1 MNVIDKITRFIIP
14 IPLYDVGAG
23 IYHIFKKDVTQE
35 QCEKIV
41 LGAVRIAAVAA
52 IILTGAVLAIYSAN
66 LVGLALCGAIWI
78 SYFLDQQTGTFLLS
92 SLSMSMG
99 ILGLVAII
107 SNIAKGILE
116 NLGILIMGQFT
127 YIGSSG
133 LINWL
138 GWYKE
143 GGLFGKEINE
153 RCKIWSIDL
162 YLRLYDTH
170 RTKTST

>member
-14 IPLYDVGAG
+14 TPLYDVGAG

-41 LGAVRIAAVAA
+41 SGAVRIAAVAA
-52 IILTGAVLAIYSAN
+52 IILTGAVLVISGSAD
-66 LVGLALCGAIWI
+66 LIGLALCGALGV
-78 SYFLDQQTGTFLLS
+78 SYFLDQQTYVFLLT

-99 ILGLVAII
+99 TLGLGVII
-107 SNIAKGILE
+107 SNIAKGIFE
-116 NLGILIMGQFT
+116 NLGLLIMGQLLFT
-127 YIGSSG
+127 GGSG
-133 LINWL
+133 LMNL
-138 GWYKE
+138 LMYEE

-162 YLRLYDTH
+162 YLRLHDTY
-170 RTKTST
+170 RTKANT